1 MTVSHPAAPW
11 NLQGHA
17 LQTLHLVSVEN
28 ARPLIPLELEI
39 ISVLPGK
46 TLGGVYLSAYESGS
60 LLQYNELIIVPAFVR
75 FQGKIGAWIS
85 HIYVDNE
92 ISVAGGREIWGLP
105 KEMANF
111 IWKKDSVSVFQKE
124 RQLCRLNY
132 QKDWFSLSSWWKLP
146 LSGDVFGG
154 LESDLL
160 LFTGKFQAKLEV
172 VKGNLEIPSE
182 SLFASLNLK
191 QPLLSINCQQL
202 ELIAGEPHKIGKKTP
217 RSMTVLKQFVDS
229 DD

>member
-1 MTVSHPAAPW
+1 MTVNYPAAPW
-11 NLQGHA
+11 SLQGYA
-17 LQTLHLVSVEN
+17 LQTLHLVRVEN

-39 ISVLPGK
+39 VSVLPGK

-60 LLQYNELIIVPAFVR
+60 LLQYNELIVVPAFVR

-105 KEMANF
+105 KEMASF
-111 IWKKDSVSVFQKE
+111 TWTKDSVSVSQKD
-124 RQLCRLNY
+124 RQLCRLVY
-132 QKDWFSLSSWWKLP
+132 QKDWFSLSSWWKQP

-154 LESDLL
+154 LGSDLL
-160 LFTGKFQAKLEV
+160 LFTGKFQAKLEML
-172 VKGNLEIPSE
+172 KGNLEIPSE
-182 SLFASLNLK
+182 SPFASLNLK

-202 ELIAGEPHKIGKKTP
+202 ELLAGEPKKIGKKTP
-217 RSMTVLKQFVDS
+217 PSTTVFK
-229 DD
+229 